1 MPGSNVQSAVGNAR
15 IVLWKRR
22 FGFYMPQA
30 MAYTEHPEFTGILPM
45 TAIGAAK
52 TALLE

>member
-30 MAYTEHPEFTGILPM
+30 MAYMAPQGFIRILAM
-45 TAIGAAK
+45 TTSGAAK
-52 TALLE
+52 TVLLE